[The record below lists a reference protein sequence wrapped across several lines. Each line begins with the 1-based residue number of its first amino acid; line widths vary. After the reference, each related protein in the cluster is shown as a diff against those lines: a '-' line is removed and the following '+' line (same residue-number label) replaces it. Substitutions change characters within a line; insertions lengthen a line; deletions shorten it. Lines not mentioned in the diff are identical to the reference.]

1 MTKFTNTI
9 SVLLVTGVFVFIGQE
24 EACAQS
30 IWMRRTDDH
39 AYLFYDTR
47 ARNVGDLVT
56 VLVSQETDL
65 DSREDRRMNK
75 ETESSGFFGFDFK
88 TGGGLGANAADAAMD
103 FQVSSEREFDG
114 QSDYRNSQE
123 LTDRM
128 TATVTSVF
136 PNGNMVISGRRE
148 TMIAGESR
156 FVTLSGIIRPIDLRP
171 DNSIHSQ
178 FIADFQLVYDGDGAS
193 QSFTRQGWF
202 ARKVN
207 HLWPF

>member
-1 MTKFTNTI
+1 MSQRNTTI
-9 SVLLVTGVFVFIGQE
+9 SFCMIVGALILFDQGD
-24 EACAQS
+24 AYAQS
-30 IWMRRTDDH
+30 IWMRRTDEH

-56 VLVSQETDL
+56 VLISQETDL

-103 FQVSSEREFDG
+103 FKVTSERDFDG

-136 PNGNMVISGRRE
+136 PNGNMVISGQRE

-156 FVTLSGIIRPIDLRP
+156 FVTLSGVIRPIDLRP

-178 FIADFQLVYDGDGAS
+178 FIADFQLVCDGDGAS